1 MDSSSRKAKQSFFF
15 SFKFKVFTPP
25 PPPPPPPPRFGRIV
39 PQQGVKQSY
48 KEKGIPL
55 HKKVVEHETVAS
67 RVAMLHRIGLPLNT
81 ATP

>member
-1 MDSSSRKAKQSFFF
+1 MNSSSRKAKQSLFF
-15 SFKFKVFTPP
+15 SLKFKVFNAPL
-25 PPPPPPPPRFGRIV
+25 GRIV

-67 RVAMLHRIGLPLNT
+67 RVAMLYRIGLPLNT